1 MLITGPQHR
10 EPIKTR
16 HTGRQ
21 TPARRDIAGRKVFPM
36 ESMIDILFDQLVDS
50 DTAWD
55 IKHDK
60 ATQDALNDIY
70 DKSSLP
76 TNYQIRI
83 GEIVSAEAVAQARA
97 GFRAGFVAAMKL
109 CEEVKN
115 KAE

>member
-1 MLITGPQHR
+1 
-10 EPIKTR
+10 
-16 HTGRQ
+16 
-21 TPARRDIAGRKVFPM
+21 M

-55 IKHDK
+55 TKHDK
-60 ATQDALNDIY
+60 ATRDALNDIF

-76 TNYQIRI
+76 ANYQIRI
-83 GEIVSAEAVAQARA
+83 DEIVSAEAVAQARA

>member
-1 MLITGPQHR
+1 
-10 EPIKTR
+10 
-16 HTGRQ
+16 
-21 TPARRDIAGRKVFPM
+21 M

-50 DTAWD
+50 DAAWD

-60 ATQDALNDIY
+60 ATQDALDSIF

-76 TNYQIRI
+76 TDYQIRI
-83 GEIVSAEAVAQARA
+83 SEIVSTEAVAQARA

-109 CEEVKN
+109 CEEIKN

>member
-1 MLITGPQHR
+1 M
-10 EPIKTR
+10 R
-16 HTGRQ
+16 HTSRQ

-50 DTAWD
+50 DAAWD
-55 IKHDK
+55 TQHDK
-60 ATQDALNDIY
+60 ATQGALAELCEKLN
-70 DKSSLP
+70 LP
-76 TNYQIRI
+76 TVHETKI
-83 GEIVSAEAVAQARA
+83 GELISTEAVAQARA